1 MHIAI
6 YSTFVLKKMQ
16 KKFIQSRDEVS
27 LLVRTFYDKVRKD
40 ELLGP
45 VFNGIIPDWEIHLEL
60 LTDFWETQL
69 LYKRKYY
76 GNPMMAHVEVD
87 RMVNNTVTEMHF
99 GVWIN
104 LWINT
109 LDDLFDANDE
119 VAAIAKNRARHM
131 GTFLYVNLFKARQI
145 EAE

>member
-1 MHIAI
+1 
-6 YSTFVLKKMQ
+6 MQ

>member
-1 MHIAI
+1 MCVTI

-16 KKFIQSRDEVS
+16 KRFIQSRDEVS
-27 LLVRTFYDKVRKD
+27 LLVRTFYAKIRKD

-45 VFNGIIPDWEIHLEL
+45 IFNGIIPDWEAHLEL

-87 RMVNNTVTEMHF
+87 RMVNNTVTERHF
-99 GVWIN
+99 GIWIN

-109 LDDLFDANDE
+109 LDELFDAQDE

>member
-1 MHIAI
+1 
-6 YSTFVLKKMQ
+6 MQ
-16 KKFIQSRDEVS
+16 KKFIKSRDEVS
-27 LLVRTFYDKVRKD
+27 LLVRTFYAKVRKD

-45 VFNGIIPDWEIHLEL
+45 IFNGIIPDWEIHLEL

-109 LDDLFDANDE
+109 LDELFDSNDE

-145 EAE
+145 EAN